1 VSAPDTRVVERP
13 RSRAAAL
20 RELALCFGLYALYDV
35 TRLWARGG
43 YPSARRHAI
52 GVLHA
57 EQFLGIDIE
66 HAVNHAVSP
75 ITWISVAASYWYA
88 TMHFIVTPLMLV
100 LLYRRRYDV
109 YRVARTALMGATFL
123 ALLGYFFFPTA
134 PPRLLRG
141 YGYIDTVAS
150 TARYGWWP
158 SQAKLDSGTGQ
169 VTNQFA
175 AMPSMHVGWAL
186 WVSLV
191 LAILVRRRW
200 VKVLA
205 FGYVAT
211 TTFVV
216 VMTGNHWVL
225 DAVAGAA
232 LVLAVWWFAARQ
244 NRLSRSVDEPR
255 FAPELGVGGA
265 ALGAAADARPPAFAR
280 PPELGDVR
288 EHRDGA

>member
-1 VSAPDTRVVERP
+1 MSAAQMRAVERP
-13 RSRAAAL
+13 RSRGAAL
-20 RELALCFGLYALYDV
+20 RELALCFGLYVLYDV

-75 ITWISVAASYWYA
+75 ITWVSVGSSYWYA

-158 SQAKLDSGTGQ
+158 SQAALDSGTGH

-191 LAILVRRRW
+191 LAILLRRLW
-200 VKVLA
+200 LKVLA
-205 FGYVAT
+205 FAYVAT

-225 DAVAGAA
+225 DALAGAG
-232 LVLAVWWFAARQ
+232 LVLAAWWFAARQ
-244 NRLSRSVDEPR
+244 NRIGQVTTEPR
-255 FAPELGVGGA
+255 FAPDVALAGV
-265 ALGAAADARPPAFAR
+265 AADAASFPRE
-280 PPELGDVR
+280 PEPV
-288 EHRDGA
+288 GAAEQPDDA